1 MHDAVKRQAT
11 TYKNK
16 GSCKGRQR

>member
-11 TYKNK
+11 T
-16 GSCKGRQR
+16 